1 MLADQLGEPSCQLD
15 RLSCWRTNCVNLSC
29 TLIRPP
35 GSLIDRLPGVSVGE
49 GPWLNPLFSPVHT
62 CEARCQPYHKPPL
75 RYPILIMRRSA
86 RGWPLVGI
94 GSFTLYRLLI
104 IALMCSRVELSP
116 VGYLLLIQSHEIIT
130 YVPAVNACG
139 INSCQ
144 SNSIIL

>member
-1 MLADQLGEPSCQLD
+1 MADNVREPSCHLS
-15 RLSCWRTNCVNLSC
+15 RPSCWPITCVTLSC
-29 TLIRPP
+29 TLVRPP
-35 GSLIDRLPGVSVGE
+35 GSLIVRLPGRSIGE

-104 IALMCSRVELSP
+104 IALQQSRSLSGGLSP
-116 VGYLLLIQSHEIIT
+116 SYSVTRNCLLMYLRSTHAESTRVSLT
-130 YVPAVNACG
+130 AYPCR
-139 INSCQ
+139 
-144 SNSIIL
+144 

>member
-1 MLADQLGEPSCQLD
+1 MREPLCQLSRFSTWPITCATLRVLWLD
-15 RLSCWRTNCVNLSC
+15 HQNL
-29 TLIRPP
+29 LLFDLDV
-35 GSLIDRLPGVSVGE
+35 SLGE

-62 CEARCQPYHKPPL
+62 CEARCQPYRKPPL

-116 VGYLLLIQSHEIIT
+116 VGYLLLIQSHEIVT
-130 YVPAVNACG
+130 YVPAINARE
-139 INSCQ
+139 SFV
-144 SNSIIL
+144 SV